1 MDGGPDPQNTIRGS
15 IRSSLAIRFG
25 SPPPP
30 PQDPQWRESV
40 DIRIPG
46 VRVGRSVGRPAT
58 RVFTPTMGIG
68 AAEMLLSTL
77 WLFLLPV
84 ATSSPD
90 ARRLYDDL
98 LSNYNR

>member
-1 MDGGPDPQNTIRGS
+1 
-15 IRSSLAIRFG
+15 
-25 SPPPP
+25 
-30 PQDPQWRESV
+30 
-40 DIRIPG
+40 
-46 VRVGRSVGRPAT
+46 
-58 RVFTPTMGIG
+58 MGIG